1 MEQHTNADSKFK
13 ELFFT
18 TNKTKTKNKLL
29 SLSLFW
35 LGLSVSIIFLITFG
49 LLYLQDVPIIANFIS
64 RFLGNPT
71 LTIVL
76 SLVNIALL
84 IGMFFILKKQ
94 DSSLLVCISLYLIFT
109 LFEGFYL
116 ASLFFIYNVQI
127 REMIPLF
134 LIPSLV
140 FAIMGILGTLNILD
154 FSKILPFLIIAT
166 IGLMIFSFVMFF
178 ASIFSN
184 ISFLYKIYCI
194 IGFIVFSLWIGFDLQ
209 MIQRTANFVDTS
221 DKQTFIKLSIMM
233 GLNLFI
239 DFINLLIM
247 TLRLFKN

>member
-1 MEQHTNADSKFK
+1 MEQNTNADNKFK

-49 LLYLQDVPIIANFIS
+49 LLYLQDVPAIAKFIS
-64 RFLGNPT
+64 QFLSNPT
-71 LTIVL
+71 SIIVL

-84 IGMFFILKKQ
+84 IGMFFILRKQ
-94 DSSLLVCISLYLIFT
+94 SSSLLLCISLYLLFT

-116 ASLFFIYNVQI
+116 AAIFLIYNVQI
-127 REMIPLF
+127 REVVPLF

-140 FAIMGILGTLNILD
+140 FVIMGALGSFNILD

-166 IGLMIFSFVMFF
+166 VGLMIFSFVLFF

-184 ISFLYKIYCI
+184 ISFLYKIYSI
-194 IGFIVFSLWIGFDLQ
+194 IAFGIFSLWIGFDLQ
-209 MIQRTANFVDTS
+209 MIQRTANFVETD
-221 DKQTFIKLSIMM
+221 DKKMFVKLSIMM
-233 GLNLFI
+233 GLNLFV
-239 DFINLLIM
+239 DFVNLLII

>member
-1 MEQHTNADSKFK
+1 MEQNTNTDNKFK

-49 LLYLQDVPIIANFIS
+49 LLYLQDVPAIAKFIS
-64 RFLGNPT
+64 QFLYNST
-71 LTIVL
+71 SVIIL
-76 SLVNIALL
+76 SLINIALL
-84 IGMFFILKKQ
+84 IGMFFVLRKQ
-94 DSSLLVCISLYLIFT
+94 SSSLLLCISLYLIFT
-109 LFEGFYL
+109 VFEGFYL
-116 ASLFFIYNVQI
+116 AALFFIYNVQI

-140 FAIMGILGTLNILD
+140 FVIMGILGSFNIFD
-154 FSKILPFLIIAT
+154 FSKILPFLIMAT

-194 IGFIVFSLWIGFDLQ
+194 IGFAIFSLWIGFDLQ
-209 MIQRTANFVDTS
+209 MIQRTANFVEID
-221 DKQTFIKLSIMM
+221 DKQMFIKLSLMM
-233 GLNLFI
+233 GLNLFV
-239 DFINLLIM
+239 DFVNLLIM